1 VNKTWFI
8 PSLIVVT
15 ALVGC
20 SQSAVVDDDTS
31 VSQFMTYQCESNRS
45 FDVAFPEH
53 EKAVLR
59 LPDHEYR
66 LTQVVAGSGTKYIL
80 DDGTAEILNSV
91 MFHTKGDNARLE
103 LGRVIYK
110 NCHLSN

>member
-1 VNKTWFI
+1 MKKTWSI
-8 PSLIVVT
+8 PVLIIVT

-20 SQSAVVDDDTS
+20 SQSAVVKDDTS
-31 VSQFMTYQCESNRS
+31 SQFMTYQCESNRS

-66 LTQVVAGSGTKYIL
+66 LTQVAAGSGTKYIL

-91 MFHTKGDNARLE
+91 TLHTKGDNARLE

>member
-1 VNKTWFI
+1 MKKTWSI
-8 PSLIVVT
+8 PVLIIVT

-20 SQSAVVDDDTS
+20 SQSAVVKDDTS
-31 VSQFMTYQCESNRS
+31 GSQFMTYQCESNRS

-59 LPDHEYR
+59 LPAHEYR
-66 LTQVVAGSGTKYIL
+66 LTQVAAGSGTKYIL

-91 MFHTKGDNARLE
+91 TLHTKGDNARLE

-110 NCHLSN
+110 NCYLSN